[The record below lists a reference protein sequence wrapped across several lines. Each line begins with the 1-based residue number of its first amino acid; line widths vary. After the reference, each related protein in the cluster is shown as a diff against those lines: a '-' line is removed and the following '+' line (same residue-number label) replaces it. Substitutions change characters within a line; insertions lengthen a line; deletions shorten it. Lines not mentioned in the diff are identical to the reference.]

1 MGVWCLKVRGMREVF
16 ESNYGF
22 CSVCYSEEFT
32 LFDVKF
38 HLPICLPSL

>member
-1 MGVWCLKVRGMREVF
+1 MHEIC

-22 CSVCYSEEFT
+22 CSLCYSEELT

-38 HLPICLPSL
+38 HLPFVCPVLES